1 MKTNLLPV
9 IAFLAPVAAVA
20 LLPVSAVAAVIAL
33 SATGLLSVFAS
44 DYARSV
50 EPVRAQSQVVAFSA
64 PRPSAEYRNAA

>member
-44 DYARSV
+44 DYSRNV
-50 EPVRAQSQVVAFSA
+50 QPLRAPTQVVAFST